1 LAPRPIW
8 LLAAVLVV
16 ATSAAAHAASM
27 TATLDRDAVAPDQPF
42 VYEVRLTL
50 ASEQFERFRPPEFR
64 GFQVLSAPRAPSQS
78 TQVTM
83 MGAQMNMQQTLTW
96 QYQLQLAPGQKGPLT
111 IGAAHARVGDTDVAS
126 NAVTVRVGA
135 PGSAAPPAAP
145 AQRPGL
151 GLFPRGLFDD
161 FDAQQQPRSSSAGA
175 AFVRAAADK
184 QRAFV
189 GEQITVTWTLYVT
202 EQPGQL
208 EPRTQ
213 PRTDGFWSEDIPST
227 NPQGRLSFAPEMV
240 GGRSY
245 QAAVLSQKA
254 LFPLAPGKLTVT
266 PFEVDASR
274 VDFFGRAVRS
284 QRLKSEPLTIEALP
298 LPREGQPAGFAPSNV
313 GHYTLRAS
321 ADRTQ
326 VAVGDAVTLTLTVH
340 GDGNVRNVRLPE
352 LPPLPGWKAYEPK
365 TDVQTEGG
373 ATVAGTKT
381 VEWLLRPEQPG
392 KTVIP
397 AYSLPTFEPTAK
409 RYQEVKS
416 EPLAL
421 VVTGEAPVAGGAPS
435 APGTAT
441 GAPAP
446 PAAGVENV
454 IGTAIRPIRTR
465 SRPHGEVGL
474 SLARGLGL
482 AGVVAVPPL
491 AFAALVLGGRV
502 RRRLS
507 GDTDRNRRRRAR
519 SQARRRLAAAES
531 HRAAGRV
538 SAFYVEVDRV
548 LRERL
553 AERLGVP
560 VGGLRLDELGAVLA
574 ARGFAPADAERL
586 VRALEASDEARFA
599 PSGAA
604 ASPEALAGALAEA
617 ESLIDLIDRTPLKRL
632 A

>member
-1 LAPRPIW
+1 MRRIS
-8 LLAAVLVV
+8 LLSAVLVV

-27 TATLDRDAVAPDQPF
+27 TAALDRAAVAPDQPF

-50 ASEQFERFRPPEFR
+50 ANEQLERFRPPEFR

-83 MGAQMNMQQTLTW
+83 MGSQMNMQQTLTW

-126 NAVTVRVGA
+126 NTVTVRVGA
-135 PGSAAPPAAP
+135 PGSAPAPAAP
-145 AQRPGL
+145 SQRLGG
-151 GLFPRGLFDD
+151 GLFPRGLLDD
-161 FDAQQQPRSSSAGA
+161 FDDQQQSRSSPAGA
-175 AFVRAAADK
+175 AFVRAVADK

-189 GEQITVTWTLYVT
+189 GEQVTVTWYLYVT

-227 NPQGRLSFAPEMV
+227 NPQGRLAFSPQTV

-245 QAAVLSQKA
+245 QAAVLLQKA

-266 PFEVDASR
+266 PFEVDSSR
-274 VDFFGRAVRS
+274 VDFFGRPVRS

-326 VAVGDAVTLTLTVH
+326 VAVGDAVTLTLAVH

-352 LPPLPGWKAYEPK
+352 LPSLPGWKAYEPK

-397 AYSLPTFEPTAK
+397 AFSLQTFDPTAK

-416 EPLAL
+416 EPIEIL
-421 VVTGEAPVAGGAPS
+421 VTGEAQAAGGTPNAATG
-435 APGTAT
+435 APGTA
-441 GAPAP
+441 APAG
-446 PAAGVENV
+446 AGVENV
-454 IGTAIRPIRTR
+454 IGTAIRPIRTH
-465 SRPHGEVGL
+465 SRPRGEVGL
-474 SLARGLGL
+474 SLTSGPGL
-482 AGVVAVPPL
+482 AGVIALPPA
-491 AFAALVLGGRV
+491 AFVALVIGGRV

-507 GDTDRNRRRRAR
+507 GDSDRNRRRRAR

-531 HRAAGRV
+531 HRAAGHV

-560 VGGLRLDELGAVLA
+560 VGGLRLDELGAVLS
-574 ARGFAPADAERL
+574 ARGFAPADADRL
-586 VRALEASDEARFA
+586 VHALEASDEARFA
-599 PSGAA
+599 PAGAA
-604 ASPEALAGALAEA
+604 SSPEALAAALAEA
-617 ESLIDLIDRTPLKRL
+617 ESLIDLIDRTPVKRS